1 MNNKTPHLTSHE
13 TNLVSQNAVLVSS
26 NILRLREKQSTI
38 IVIKII
44 RNNGSKQS
52 DSF

>member
-1 MNNKTPHLTSHE
+1 M
-13 TNLVSQNAVLVSS
+13 SQNAVLVSS

-52 DSF
+52 DSFWKPQTKQNYD